1 MEQAATI
8 EVAVEYMHLESLVV
22 DLFMLLLTLS
32 SGWKQGWMIPFMS
45 CSRAQLPLSACSPWV
60 PVTALALEG
69 LHVDATQAAAAACWL
84 ASSRRSD
91 AELCMNFCLQC
102 APCPQQLEHMQRV
115 ADQVKV
121 VQFHPIGIWL
131 RSVHRHLLAVATV
144 PGLLL
149 NDVLHNE
156 RVPAGRQGQQ
166 WALLSP
172 CVSMAAPG
180 SMTAAAGGAQQLQGA
195 AQQWEGS
202 AFSSL
207 LFSKNFSLLAR
218 LATGAASSQHGMLHN
233 MHAGEHTD
241 HVWHGGGVAQGVCWQ
256 CLS

>member
-1 MEQAATI
+1 M
-8 EVAVEYMHLESLVV
+8 
-22 DLFMLLLTLS
+22 
-32 SGWKQGWMIPFMS
+32 PFMS
-45 CSRAQLPLSACSPWV
+45 CSRAQLQLSAWCGPWV
-60 PVTALALEG
+60 PVQAPALER
-69 LHVDATQAAAAACWL
+69 LQVDATQVAAAARR

-91 AELCMNFCLQC
+91 AGLCMNFCLQC

-121 VQFHPIGIWL
+121 VQFHPVGIWL
-131 RSVHRHLLAVATV
+131 CSVHRHLPAVPIV

-172 CVSMAAPG
+172 CVSLAAPG
-180 SMTAAAGGAQQLQGA
+180 SMGAAAGGAQQVQGA

-202 AFSSL
+202 AVSSL
-207 LFSKNFSLLAR
+207 LLLQNFGLLAR
-218 LATGAASSQHGMLHN
+218 LATGAASSQHCMLHN
-233 MHAGEHTD
+233 MHAG
-241 HVWHGGGVAQGVCWQ
+241 
-256 CLS
+256 